1 MNTVSIAVTKF
12 QSHFGAQGKDVSCL
26 KQPAAGLVKL
36 ALDRWH
42 LRGMR
47 ADNISA
53 VVILLDRGDGL
64 DPSAAPVTTKCRDDR
79 RPKDVLSRVRLGRQ
93 PRRRLRTVLGKICR
107 LRAQRSLPGGI
118 RVARSPLGTCNR
130 LSAARPATSD
140 EGSMKRPLRRR
151 SYQEACGD
159 ADTAATDQR
168 HLRVSLPRVSVELL
182 HSYADPDNDKSDV
195 IGSSSRDPQRSEADV
210 SHDDGTASEESVMRL
225 SGKDSSEGED
235 EGEES
240 VLGTSTVAEAED
252 NCWCV
257 PRWQSTIDLC
267 SPTAVDQRLPAAVQC
282 VSA

>member
-79 RPKDVLSRVRLGRQ
+79 RPKDVLSRVRLARQ

-107 LRAQRSLPGGI
+107 LRAQRSLPAGI

-159 ADTAATDQR
+159 ADTAAAERR
-168 HLRVSLPRVSVELL
+168 HLRVSVPRVSVEDLR
-182 HSYADPDNDKSDV
+182 SYADPDNDESDV
-195 IGSSSRDPQRSEADV
+195 IGGSSCDPQPSEADM
-210 SHDDGTASEESVMRL
+210 SHAVSEESVMRL

-235 EGEES
+235 EDEDSES

-252 NCWCV
+252 DCWRV

-267 SPTAVDQRLPAAVQC
+267 SPSAVDQRLPATVQC